1 MKILVLG
8 ATGYLGSAVAQHFA
22 DAGHTVVAL
31 ARPSVDVPMAQ
42 SIAEV
47 RYGDLADAASLTD
60 TVSRDVDA
68 VVNLATPT
76 GDEATDRAA
85 TEALLAPLRGTG
97 RAFIYVSGTWVLGR
111 TVTAATEQSRPDP
124 IAIVGYRTAIEQ
136 QVLAAAHEGVR
147 AVVVRPGVVHGHGG
161 GILALLVDLA
171 RREGLGVTV
180 GDGSAA
186 WPMVHLDDLARLFLL
201 VLEAPPG
208 MLVHAV
214 TEPTVPVTSLA
225 AAAARA
231 AGVTQAV
238 RHWPT
243 SQAGAVL
250 GPDFAEALA
259 IEQTVSGQLARDLL
273 GWDPRELEAVDDLAS
288 GSYSTAP
295 TLVDATIGSVGP

>member
-1 MKILVLG
+1 MKILLIG
-8 ATGYLGSAVAQHFA
+8 ATGYLGSVVARHLA
-22 DAGHTVVAL
+22 EAGHTVVAL
-31 ARPSVDVPMAQ
+31 ARPRGAVPMAE

-47 RYGDLADAASLTD
+47 RYGDLADAASLAD
-60 TVSRDVDA
+60 TVSLDVDA

-97 RAFIYVSGTWVLGR
+97 RAFVYVSGTWVLGR

-136 QVLAAAHEGVR
+136 QVLAAAHDGVR
-147 AVVVRPGVVHGHGG
+147 GVVVRPGVVHGHGG

-201 VLEAPPG
+201 ALGAPPG
-208 MLVHAV
+208 TLVHAV
-214 TEPTVPVTSLA
+214 TEPSVPVTALA
-225 AAAARA
+225 AAAAGS
-231 AGVTQAV
+231 AGVTKAV

-243 SQAGAVL
+243 TEAGAVL

-259 IEQTVSGQLARDLL
+259 LEQTVSGQLARELL
-273 GWDPRELEAVDDLAS
+273 GWEPRELGAVNDLAY
-288 GSYSTAP
+288 GSYSPAQ
-295 TLVDATIGSVGP
+295 TLAEATSGSVGP

>member
-1 MKILVLG
+1 MKILLPG
-8 ATGYLGSAVAQHFA
+8 ATGYLGSVVARHLA

-31 ARPSVDVPMAQ
+31 ARPSGAVPMAD

-124 IAIVGYRTAIEQ
+124 IAIVGYRPAIER

-147 AVVVRPGVVHGHGG
+147 GVVVRPGVVHGHGG
-161 GILALLVDLA
+161 GIPALLVDLA
-171 RREGLGVTV
+171 RQEGLGITV

-186 WPMVHLDDLARLFLL
+186 WPMVHVDDLARLFLL
-201 VLEAPPG
+201 ALEAPPG

-214 TEPTVPVTSLA
+214 TEPRVPVTSLA

-231 AGVTQAV
+231 AGVTKAV

-243 SQAGAVL
+243 SEAAAVL
-250 GPDFAEALA
+250 GPAFAEALA
-259 IEQTVSGQLARDLL
+259 IEQTVSGQLARELL
-273 GWDPRELEAVDDLAS
+273 GWEPRELEAVNDLAH
-288 GSYSTAP
+288 GSYSPAQ
-295 TLVDATIGSVGP
+295 TLVEATAGSVGH

>member
-1 MKILVLG
+1 M
-8 ATGYLGSAVAQHFA
+8 
-22 DAGHTVVAL
+22 
-31 ARPSVDVPMAQ
+31 
-42 SIAEV
+42 
-47 RYGDLADAASLTD
+47 
-60 TVSRDVDA
+60 
-68 VVNLATPT
+68 VNLATPT

-124 IAIVGYRTAIEQ
+124 IAIVGYRPAIER

-147 AVVVRPGVVHGHGG
+147 GVVVRPGVVHGHGG
-161 GILALLVDLA
+161 GIPALLVDLA
-171 RREGLGVTV
+171 RREGLGITV

-201 VLEAPPG
+201 ALEAPPG

-214 TEPTVPVTSLA
+214 TEPTVPVTALA

-231 AGVTQAV
+231 AGVTKAV

-243 SQAGAVL
+243 SEAGSGPRPGVRRGPRDRADGQWPAGAGATRVGTTRARGSERPCARLVL
-250 GPDFAEALA
+250 AGADPGRGDGRERRALKA
-259 IEQTVSGQLARDLL
+259 SGQ
-273 GWDPRELEAVDDLAS
+273 
-288 GSYSTAP
+288 
-295 TLVDATIGSVGP
+295 